1 MDCRDELINLR
12 ISLQDQ
18 VSSKENFPSM
28 IATDNSLDKMM
39 QLTAQLQQVLLGQQE
54 LQHQFIANAQLNK
67 GEVSARG
74 FEMRNTNTDSEAAV
88 LG

>member
-67 GEVSARG
+67 GEVSTRG